1 MKINFPKSLIIGGVK
16 WAIIFD
22 KKTKGGAFYWHVHKI
37 KIDKSYSA
45 ERRFQVL
52 IHEVCEAIIVN
63 NIMRF
68 QKSLSEANNGGY
80 LFSFDH
86 DRFEIFTD
94 ELAGVLKQ
102 FTKIV

>member
-1 MKINFPKSLIIGGVK
+1 MVKAPKFLIIGGVK
-16 WAIIFD
+16 WKIIFD
-22 KKTKGGAFYWHVHKI
+22 RKIKGGAFYWHDHLI
-37 KIDKSYSA
+37 RIDKSYSE

-52 IHEVCEAIIVN
+52 IHEVCEAILVN

-68 QKSLSEANNGGY
+68 QKSLSEVANGDY

-94 ELAGVLKQ
+94 ELAGIIKQ
-102 FTKIV
+102 IQKGDK